1 MSGARAVGYRLLGR
15 RLDYLLHLRPAE
27 WPIMAA
33 HTALGYLLAVGPRG
47 ITGEHLS
54 AALLGLILWVLC
66 LNGGTLALNSAFDR
80 DEGDIAYLRDPPPP
94 PRRLA
99 VFSLALM
106 AAGQVAALTLPPL
119 FGALYALCFVL
130 SVLYSV
136 PPFRLKAVAGAD
148 WLINMVGFG
157 TLTPLA
163 GWATTGRPVDAV
175 IRLVLLGFCPLFAAL
190 YPLTQIYQFE
200 EDTRRGDRTLALML
214 GVRRSLDVALA
225 AAGLAFVLFA
235 WAGLRSGWLP
245 GGGWRRSGVPQ
256 LGRRP
261 GSLAARCPPPGRPR
275 PPAAHVPRPR
285 RMGRDGSGR
294 APGLGNVIGRRRRP
308 LASPLALA
316 YTSPVPPQPETAWI
330 PRPSC
335 TATMT

>member
-1 MSGARAVGYRLLGR
+1 VVSGARAAGYRLLGR

-33 HTALGYLLAVGPRG
+33 HTALGYLLAVGLRG
-47 ITGEHLS
+47 TTGEHLD

-99 VFSLALM
+99 GFSLGLM
-106 AAGQVAALTLPPL
+106 AAGQVAALALPPL

-163 GWATTGRPVDAV
+163 GWATTGRPVDGV
-175 IRLVLLGFCPLFAAL
+175 TWLVLLGFCPLFAAL
-190 YPLTQIYQFE
+190 YPLTQLYQLE
-200 EDTRRGDRTLALML
+200 EDARRGDRTLALML
-214 GVRRSLDVALA
+214 GVRRSLDVAAA

-235 WAGLRSGWLP
+235 WAGLRSAWPP
-245 GGGWRRSGVPQ
+245 GGAWRWAALVLALLGWVTVLVPWR
-256 LGRRP
+256 LH
-261 GSLAARCPPPGRPR
+261 AARLD
-275 PPAAHVPRPR
+275 AHDHQR
-285 RMGRDGSGR
+285 RMY
-294 APGLGNVIGRRRRP
+294 
-308 LASPLALA
+308 LALG
-316 YTSPVPPQPETAWI
+316 AWAVTDL
-330 PRPSC
+330 SVLLVWG
-335 TATMT
+335 M